1 VHPRTKIHN
10 HFSISAINLLLFS
23 LILLLSGCGS
33 KQGAQPQFWPF
44 QPKAVK
50 VHVQADPKLNLF
62 YDSPHTLVL
71 CLYQLTDPNG
81 LNILS
86 QSEEGISQLLAC
98 NRFDSSVASFRR
110 LVVQPAQE
118 ELFELDRAEGA
129 RYVALVA
136 GYYELNKDK
145 VLKLYKIPVVMK
157 RKSMLSL
164 SKEPVP
170 GELDIELY
178 LGPYGMRDLKE
189 TKEGE

>member
-1 VHPRTKIHN
+1 MTLKD
-10 HFSISAINLLLFS
+10 FMISTLTTALMLAACLVV
-23 LILLLSGCGS
+23 SGCGS
-33 KQGAQPQFWPF
+33 KQGAQPQFWPY
-44 QPKAVK
+44 QPKAIK
-50 VHVQADPKLNLF
+50 VHVQADPQLNQ
-62 YDSPHTLVL
+62 YYNSPHTLVL

-98 NRFDSSVASFRR
+98 SRFDSSVASFRR
-110 LVVQPAQE
+110 LVVQPGQE
-118 ELFELDRAEGA
+118 QTFELDRAEGA
-129 RYVALVA
+129 RYVAIAA

-157 RKSMLSL
+157 RKSMMSL

-170 GELDIELY
+170 GELLIDLY

-189 TKEGE
+189 GESGS